1 MAGAGWP
8 PTPHGRI
15 HPPAV
20 TSAPRIFVS
29 YARSDGTE
37 LAATLRRRLRDEHGF
52 SLWQDLADLE
62 GGRDWW
68 RQITGAIDHVE
79 YVVLVMT
86 TAALRSAVVRQ
97 EWRYARQQG
106 RCVIPV
112 MGAADL
118 DFSALPGWMRRA
130 HCVNP
135 GVPEQWTRFVRTLE
149 SPCRATRVPLMAEPP
164 PPDYVPR
171 RREIDALRSRLL
183 DARQEP
189 VAITAALLGAGG
201 YGKTT
206 LARAVCHDDAVADA
220 FHDGILWVTLGEQP
234 GDLAGKVE
242 DLIVALTGSPS
253 GLSSLETRTARLR
266 ELLADSSVLLVVD
279 DLWSR
284 AHLEP
289 FLAGPRCARL
299 ITTRNSDTLPGDA
312 REVRVDAMQSREA
325 VTLLGWGLPVGEDV
339 ALTRLAGRLGEWP
352 LLLTLVNGVL
362 RDRIARAGDSLPSA
376 LAYADKVL
384 DRRGLTGFDPRDAE
398 QRHQAVATT
407 LGVSL
412 ERLRD
417 AERARL
423 RELAVFPE
431 DVEVPIATVELL
443 WGETA
448 ALDEFGTEEL
458 LHRLAQLSLLV
469 GFDLATRR
477 VRLHDVVRTY
487 LRDEMD
493 AAQLAALDA
502 AVVGCYRARSPGGW
516 ANGPDDGYFFRHLPG
531 HLAAAGKAQELRAL
545 LLDFRWLTAKLTH
558 AGVSALLADY
568 TRAADPAV
576 CTLGRA
582 LRLSAHVLAR
592 DPGALAS
599 QLLGRI
605 DTAAEPE
612 LGATLA
618 AQTEQAGA
626 APWLRPRS
634 ASLRPPGGALLQTL
648 VGHTDR
654 VTSVAVTPAGTQLV
668 SGSDD
673 HTVKLWD
680 LASGLELATLAG
692 HRDMV
697 LSVAI
702 TPDGTRA
709 LSASADDT
717 VKIWDLAAARE
728 VATLTGHRASVRS
741 VAVSRDGRHA
751 VSASDDCTAKV
762 WDLASGRAVAT
773 LTGHRRWVLAVVVT
787 PDGTRVLSGSGD
799 SSLKV
804 WDLASGRDLATFEG
818 HDDGVCSL
826 AVTPD
831 GTRAL
836 SGSLDKTVKVWDLA
850 SGRELMAL
858 KGHRSRIWTVAVTP
872 DGTRAVFSS
881 YKAITVCDLADG
893 REIASFA
900 GHQERVRAAVVT
912 PDGTRA
918 VSGADDR
925 TLMVW
930 DLASQGRRAVPS
942 HEGEICTLAVTPDGA
957 RVVSGSWDRTV
968 RVWDVASARP
978 LATLLDSRD
987 VVTSVAVTADGTRAV
1002 SGCWDK
1008 TLTVWDLVGG
1018 RHLATLAGHQ
1028 AEVSSVAVAPD
1039 GRRAVSGSWDKTVR
1053 VWDLA
1058 SGRELAILA
1067 RHEAEVSALA
1077 VTPDGT
1083 CVVAGCENAT
1093 LTVTA
1098 LDGGRAL
1105 ATLSGHAAGIADTVV
1120 TPDGTRVLSASWD
1133 KTVKVWDLASG
1144 REVATLRGHDGR
1156 VTAIAVTPD
1165 GTRAISGSD
1174 DLTLRL
1180 WDLATGRV
1188 LATFYADAAVRAVA
1202 CAGPH
1207 LVVAGSADAVVHFL
1221 DLRG

>member
-1 MAGAGWP
+1 M
-8 PTPHGRI
+8 
-15 HPPAV
+15 

-29 YARSDGTE
+29 YARRDGKE
-37 LAATLRRRLRDEHGF
+37 PARALRRRLVDEHGF

-62 GGRDWW
+62 GGKDWW
-68 RQITGAIDHVE
+68 HQITEAIDHVE
-79 YVVLVMT
+79 YVVLLM
-86 TAALRSAVVRQ
+86 TAAALQSAVVRQ

-112 MGAADL
+112 VAAPDL
-118 DFSALPGWMRRA
+118 DFSALPGWIRRA
-130 HCVNP
+130 HFVDP
-135 GVPEQWTRFVRTLE
+135 AVPEQWTRLVRTLE
-149 SPCRATRVPLMAEPP
+149 SPCRAARVPMMADPP
-164 PPDYVPR
+164 PADYVPR

-189 VAITAALLGAGG
+189 VAITAALRGAGG

-206 LARAVCHDDAVADA
+206 LARALCHDGAIEDA
-220 FHDGILWVTLGEQP
+220 FHDGVLWVTLGEQP
-234 GDLAGKVE
+234 GDLAGKLE

-253 GLSSLETRTARLR
+253 GLSSLETRKARLR
-266 ELLADSSVLLVVD
+266 ELLADRSVLLVVD

-289 FLAGPRCARL
+289 FLVTGPRGARL
-299 ITTRNSDTLPGDA
+299 ITTRNSDTLPDDA
-312 REVRVDAMQSREA
+312 REVRVDAMQPGEA
-325 VTLLGWGLPVGEDV
+325 LALLGWDLPAGEGA
-339 ALTRLAGRLGEWP
+339 ALARLAGRLGEWP
-352 LLLTLVNGVL
+352 LLLKLVNGVL

-376 LAYADKVL
+376 LAYANKVL

-412 ERLRD
+412 ERLTD
-417 AERARL
+417 AEHARL
-423 RELAVFPE
+423 GELAVFPE
-431 DVEVPIATVELL
+431 DVEVPIGTVELL
-443 WGETA
+443 WGQTA
-448 ALDEFGTEEL
+448 ALDDLATEEL
-458 LHRLAQLSLLV
+458 LQRLAQLSLLV
-469 GFDLATRR
+469 SFDLATRR
-477 VRLHDVVRTY
+477 VRLHDVVRSY
-487 LRDEMD
+487 LRREMSPD
-493 AAQLAALDA
+493 QLARLDL
-502 AVVGCYRARSPGGW
+502 AVVTGYRARSPDGW
-516 ANGPDDGYFFRHLPG
+516 ASGPHDGYFFRYLPG
-531 HLAAAGKAQELRAL
+531 HLAGAGREEELRAL
-545 LLDFRWLTAKLTH
+545 LLDFGWLEAKLAR
-558 AGVSALLADY
+558 AGVSALLEDY
-568 TRAADPAV
+568 TRAGDPTV

-612 LGATLA
+612 LGAAITA
-618 AQTEQAGA
+618 HAERAGSSA
-626 APWLRPRS
+626 WLRPRV

-654 VTSVAVTPAGTQLV
+654 VTSVAVTPAGTRLV

-673 HTVKLWD
+673 RTLRLWD
-680 LASGLELATLAG
+680 LASGLELATLSG

-697 LSVAI
+697 LAVAI

-717 VKIWDLAAARE
+717 VKIWDLAGARE
-728 VATLTGHRASVRS
+728 LATLAGHRASVRS
-741 VAVSRDGRHA
+741 VAVSRDGKHV
-751 VSASDDCTAKV
+751 VSASDDCTVKV
-762 WDLASGRAVAT
+762 WDLASGREVAT
-773 LTGHRRWVLAVVVT
+773 LTGHHRWVLAVVVT

-799 SSLKV
+799 SALKL
-804 WDLASGRDLATFEG
+804 WDLTSGRDLATLRG
-818 HDDGVCSL
+818 HQDGVWSI

-836 SGSLDKTVKVWDLA
+836 SGSFDKTVKVWDLA
-850 SGRELMAL
+850 SGRELLTL
-858 KGHRSRIWTVAVTP
+858 KGHRSRIWAVTVTP

-881 YKAITVCDLADG
+881 YKALKVCDLTDG
-893 REIASFA
+893 RELASFA
-900 GHQERVRAAVVT
+900 GHQERVRTAVVT
-912 PDGTRA
+912 PDGTRV

-930 DLASQGRRAVPS
+930 DLASSQARGAVPS
-942 HEGEICTLAVTPDGA
+942 HQGEICGLAVTPDGA
-957 RVVSGSWDRTV
+957 RAVSGSWDRTI
-968 RVWDVASARP
+968 RVWDVARACP
-978 LATLLDSRD
+978 LATLSDSRD
-987 VVTSVAVTADGTRAV
+987 VVTSVAVTPDGTRAV

-1008 TLTVWDLVGG
+1008 TLAVWDLASG
-1018 RHLATLAGHQ
+1018 RQLATLAGHQ
-1028 AEVSSVAVAPD
+1028 AEVSSVAVTPD
-1039 GRRAVSGSWDKTVR
+1039 GFRAVSGSWDKTVK

-1083 CVVAGCENAT
+1083 RVISGSENAI
-1093 LTVTA
+1093 LLVNA
-1098 LDGGRAL
+1098 LDGGRTL
-1105 ATLSGHAAGIADTVV
+1105 ATLSGHAAGIADAVV
-1120 TPDGTRVLSASWD
+1120 TPDGARVLSASWD
-1133 KTVKVWDLASG
+1133 KTIKVWELAGG
-1144 REVATLRGHDGR
+1144 RELATLRAHDGR
-1156 VTAIAVTPD
+1156 VTAIAVLPD

-1174 DLTLRL
+1174 DLTLKL
-1180 WDLATGRV
+1180 WDLASGRV
-1188 LATFYADAAVRAVA
+1188 LATFYADSAIRAVV

-1207 LVVAGSADAVVHFL
+1207 LVVAGSADGVVHFL